1 MHTPPAY
8 QDTSPAPHG
17 NVPSRQDRMRA
28 YLKAHGLSLPDVGE
42 ALADLSDSGRFDR
55 HQVFAL
61 LYTNKSMKQPIRDR
75 LLDLGFPEDTLP
87 PAKPLP
93 CFPGRLAADLP
104 PTA

>member
-1 MHTPPAY
+1 MPTPPATLS
-8 QDTSPAPHG
+8 TSPDRHESA
-17 NVPSRQDRMRA
+17 PSRQDRMRA
-28 YLKAHGLSLPDVGE
+28 FLKNHGLSLPDVGE
-42 ALADLSDSGRFDR
+42 ALADLSGSGRFDR

-93 CFPGRLAADLP
+93 CFPGRATADLP
-104 PTA
+104 ATA